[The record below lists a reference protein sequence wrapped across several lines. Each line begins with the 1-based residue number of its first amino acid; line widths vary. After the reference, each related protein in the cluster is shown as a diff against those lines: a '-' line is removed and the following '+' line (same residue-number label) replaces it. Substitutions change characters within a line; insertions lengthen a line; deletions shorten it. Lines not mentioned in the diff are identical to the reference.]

1 MGIVT
6 MMSSLGGSVS
16 AIIFWVMDSY
26 NALDDPFK
34 DYDQIQYQVI
44 FFNTSPKISHNLQGI
59 HRHIV
64 NQREFCMCS
73 IILYWR
79 HAKFAIGRAG

>member
-34 DYDQIQYQVI
+34 DYDQIQYQVTFI
-44 FFNTSPKISHNLQGI
+44 IPRLKFPTTSRISIITSWINGNF
-59 HRHIV
+59 V
-64 NQREFCMCS
+64 FS

-79 HAKFAIGRAG
+79 HAKFATGRTG